1 MRPRCIAC
9 RVPGATEL
17 AARWIAVACSMV
29 LSVLVGCASS
39 ATMTTLP
46 PDVAKTSNLGPGDT
60 FEVSVY
66 GEEDLSGKFRVDEDG
81 SINFP
86 LVGRIEIAG
95 RGPGE
100 VALAIQEALRDRQLL
115 RDPHVSVF
123 LLEQTSSQ
131 ISVVGAVAQPGSFP
145 LTREMTV
152 VQAISAAGG
161 LTALASGDNTIV
173 TRKAGGELKRFKV
186 RVDAISEGR
195 SNDFPLEAGDIVFVP
210 ERIF

>member
-1 MRPRCIAC
+1 MRERCIT
-9 RVPGATEL
+9 RRMLGAPTIARWL
-17 AARWIAVACSMV
+17 AATWLV
-29 LSVLVGCASS
+29 LSALGGCTSN
-39 ATMTTLP
+39 TGMPTLP

-60 FEVSVY
+60 FEVAVY

-95 RGPGE
+95 KGPGE
-100 VALAIQEALRDRQLL
+100 VALAIQNALRDRQLL

-131 ISVVGAVAQPGSFP
+131 VSVVGAVSKPGSFP
-145 LTREMTV
+145 LTRKMTV
-152 VQAISAAGG
+152 IQAISAAGG

-173 TRKAGGELKRFKV
+173 TRKAGGELQRFKV
-186 RVDAISEGR
+186 QVDAITEGR